1 MPDLLSGAVE
11 AECQRVAKRWKE
23 YIEEGTNV
31 KPLAPSTLAEKIR
44 HGSPTPDIPLMDTG
58 EMVESIEVWMDS
70 GGGGEVVGHVG
81 SRQSDR
87 ARIFVYH
94 EYGLGVPARPTLRP
108 VVDEMK
114 QSITDNIFNVVADK
128 IIEEFLHG

>member
-1 MPDLLSGAVE
+1 MPGSLSGAVE
-11 AECQRVAKRWKE
+11 AECRRVAKRWKE

-31 KPLAPSTLAEKIR
+31 RPLAPATLAEKIR

-58 EMVESIEVWMDS
+58 EMVDSIEVWIDESS
-70 GGGGEVVGHVG
+70 GGCTGHVG
-81 SRQSDR
+81 IRTQNR
-87 ARIFVYH
+87 ANIAVFH

>member
-1 MPDLLSGAVE
+1 MPGSLSGAVE

-23 YIEEGTNV
+23 YIDEGTNV

-58 EMVESIEVWMDS
+58 EMVDSIEVWIDDAP
-70 GGGGEVVGHVG
+70 GGCTGHVG
-81 SRQSDR
+81 IRAPSR
-87 ARIFVYH
+87 AKIATYH

-108 VVDEMK
+108 VVDEMER
-114 QSITDNIFNVVADK
+114 SISDNIFNVVIDK
-128 IIEEFLHG
+128 IIEEFIHG